1 MAFEVINET
10 ALKAKSA
17 SLGVAFPNVLYGC
30 VLEELLR
37 LVYSSEFSG
46 NLWLANPEVL
56 GVDVY
61 RKGQKRMLKFYYMES
76 ANPIPEEKLIPGQKL
91 SWKMASYM
99 IALIFRKERSVY
111 VSWKGMAQQKDYG
124 FAWNLIGELEGMDV
138 LIEAALI
145 PFEEGT
151 GIQEKGK
158 FVSFM
163 NPEQEITYM
172 KYPSDNLLSDN
183 LYEIIK
189 GLELIDS
196 MEAYAVADEILR
208 TKSISGRRIVDELMR
223 LTKEEPELL
232 KLKRMEQLQSYRD
245 YTYMKKRWEKYA
257 QSMESGLPEW
267 EEVIDRLCMFL
278 RPVWNAVCEN
288 EIFFDDWMPE
298 LGRFLG

>member
-1 MAFEVINET
+1 MTFEVMNEA

-17 SLGVAFPNVLYGC
+17 SLGVTLPNVLYGC
-30 VLEELLR
+30 VLEELMR

-61 RKGQKRMLKFYYMES
+61 RKGERRMLKFYYMES
-76 ANPIPEEKLIPGQKL
+76 SDLIPENKLIPGQKL

-111 VSWKGMAQQKDYG
+111 VNWKGMAQQKDYG
-124 FAWNLIGELEGMDV
+124 FVWNLIGELEGMEV
-138 LIEAALI
+138 PIEAVLI
-145 PFEEGT
+145 PFKEGT

-158 FVSFM
+158 LVPFM
-163 NPEQEITYM
+163 NPEQEITYT

-189 GLELIDS
+189 GLELIVS
-196 MEAYAVADEILR
+196 MQAYAVADEILR
-208 TKSISGRRIVDELMR
+208 TKSISGRRIVDELIR
-223 LTKEEPELL
+223 LTKGEPGLL

-245 YTYMKKRWEKYA
+245 YTYMQKRWEKYVHGVEA
-257 QSMESGLPEW
+257 ELPEW
-267 EEVIDRLCMFL
+267 EEVIDRLCTFL
-278 RPVWNAVCEN
+278 EPIWNAVCEN